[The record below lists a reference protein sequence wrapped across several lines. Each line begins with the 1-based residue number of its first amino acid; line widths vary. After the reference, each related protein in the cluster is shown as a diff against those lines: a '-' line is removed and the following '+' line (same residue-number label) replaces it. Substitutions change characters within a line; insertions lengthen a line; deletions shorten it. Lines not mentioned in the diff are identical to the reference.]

1 MKIAKTFFMFVT
13 FCAIVCGQSAG
24 SAGFR
29 VDHLPFTIRL
39 NDFDAKAELTVPA
52 GSQKAL
58 PSILLIH
65 GSDVADMDN
74 TIVDDKG
81 KVVSHI
87 FLDLAE
93 FLSSHGYAVIRYNKR
108 YVNKYDDFDAARF
121 QKLTL
126 QDLLADAKTVL
137 AGMRT
142 NPQIDRNNIFVYGW
156 SEGSAIAGQIAS
168 TELDIRGV
176 VVQGA
181 VAYSFS
187 EGLKG
192 LFSRTG
198 SPYLSRFARDGKIGA
213 SQLAAAL
220 SGNGGIPAKM
230 FTRFLLD
237 RNSTPDKPVVAAFLD
252 KNNDGLIDLDA
263 EAKPT
268 FSSWFSDANLGIY
281 SNAQALPGLNSVAS
295 KLSMPILILQ
305 GANDGNTPKEEAEAL
320 NRALIANHDHTLKVY
335 PGLGHSLGVTPSII
349 EDGFKPITR
358 APMQFLARWLDRRTK

>member
-1 MKIAKTFFMFVT
+1 MQSKLKIAKTFFMFVT

-156 SEGSAIAGQIAS
+156 SEGSAIA
-168 TELDIRGV
+168 
-176 VVQGA
+176 
-181 VAYSFS
+181 
-187 EGLKG
+187 
-192 LFSRTG
+192 
-198 SPYLSRFARDGKIGA
+198 
-213 SQLAAAL
+213 
-220 SGNGGIPAKM
+220 
-230 FTRFLLD
+230 
-237 RNSTPDKPVVAAFLD
+237 
-252 KNNDGLIDLDA
+252 
-263 EAKPT
+263 
-268 FSSWFSDANLGIY
+268 
-281 SNAQALPGLNSVAS
+281 
-295 KLSMPILILQ
+295 
-305 GANDGNTPKEEAEAL
+305 
-320 NRALIANHDHTLKVY
+320 
-335 PGLGHSLGVTPSII
+335 
-349 EDGFKPITR
+349 
-358 APMQFLARWLDRRTK
+358 